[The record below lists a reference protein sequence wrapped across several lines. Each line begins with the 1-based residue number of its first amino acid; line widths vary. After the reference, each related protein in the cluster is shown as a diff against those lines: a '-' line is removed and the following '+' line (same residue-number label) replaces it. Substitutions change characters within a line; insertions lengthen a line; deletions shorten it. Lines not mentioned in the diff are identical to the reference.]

1 MAEQWR
7 VYAFGIMASRPGNYE
22 QDDVSIFYQMPGI
35 TFARSKQEAVA
46 KAFKKAH
53 RNYPE
58 SEGYSNHQAV
68 ALEVTHDF
76 LDLADRLSPLPKKD
90 PRRGEFAIRGEAV
103 ETEEEIAIDV
113 DADVGFR

>member
-1 MAEQWR
+1 MPEQWR
-7 VYAFGIMASRPGNYE
+7 VYAFGIMASRTGNDDD
-22 QDDVSIFYQMPGI
+22 QADVSVFYQTPGI
-35 TFARSKQEAVA
+35 TFARSKREAVS

-68 ALEVTHDF
+68 VVEVTHDF
-76 LDLADRLSPLPKKD
+76 LDLAHKLSPLPKKD
-90 PRRGEFAIRGEAV
+90 PRRGELAIKGEAV

-113 DADVGFR
+113 ETNM

>member
-1 MAEQWR
+1 MPEQWR
-7 VYAFGIMASRPGNYE
+7 VYAFGIMASRPANDD
-22 QDDVSIFYQMPGI
+22 QADVSVFYQMPGI
-35 TFARSKQEAVA
+35 TFARSKREAVS

-76 LDLADRLSPLPKKD
+76 LDLAHKLSPLPKKD
-90 PRRGEFAIRGEAV
+90 PRRGEYAIRGEAV

-113 DADVGFR
+113 DTDM